1 MRQAKEVSMES
12 WRVIKWRARMLRMR
26 ALLEVS
32 ASLYKAGTFF
42 YIFGVRLQT
51 RSSRMLTGMMERF

>member
-1 MRQAKEVSMES
+1 MES

-51 RSSRMLTGMMERF
+51 RSSRMLTGLMERF

>member
-1 MRQAKEVSMES
+1 MES

-26 ALLEVS
+26 VLLEVS
-32 ASLYKAGTFF
+32 GLLYKAGAIF

-51 RSSRMLTGMMERF
+51 RSSRMLTGLMERF